1 MNFGFIIFFQ
11 ANRSINFGK
20 NSSVKCIKQ
29 IARGVEVPV
38 KRGIAVWISGFLTFL
53 AALNSL
59 GAVIYWISRGRNS
72 VVTPYLIDEYTGKL
86 RTETYFWISIITTFI
101 FLGLTCI
108 IAYRR
113 LPPDPEIVKMFVKV
127 GGNLAALRKI
137 QEATTME
144 LSEKVENNRTTN
156 EQLFKKAETNLENV
170 KKETLDTLEKQEKAV
185 QKVRRD
191 MISTV
196 ETKVNETREEMLGML
211 EKQGTTIRKVELLSK
226 LGAEDIKK
234 QRTELEDIRNRLEKM
249 EGQMMPPQPRLK
261 SQDDTE
267 EIRGIGP
274 RLKEELKSIG
284 ITNVGELIMSDSAT
298 IDEKTRVSREMAER
312 LQAIAQLLMIP
323 GVDENAAELLHEAGV
338 TSRRELAAQDLVP
351 LSRKIGEIAKTHIEE
366 KKMSEDEK
374 PTIEEIS
381 SWIRMAKS

>member
-1 MNFGFIIFFQ
+1 MH
-11 ANRSINFGK
+11 K
-20 NSSVKCIKQ
+20 TD
-29 IARGVEVPV
+29 ARGVEVPV

-53 AALNSL
+53 AALNSF
-59 GAVIYWISRGRNS
+59 GAIIYWISRGRNS
-72 VVTPYLIDEYTGKL
+72 VITPYLIGEYTGEL
-86 RTETYFWISIITTFI
+86 RTETYFWISIVATFI

-127 GGNLAALRKI
+127 GGNLAALTKT
-137 QEATTME
+137 QETTATE
-144 LSEKVENNRTTN
+144 LSEKLENNRATS

-170 KKETLDTLEKQEKAV
+170 RKETLDTLEKQDKAM

-196 ETKVNETREEMLGML
+196 ETKVNETREETLGML
-211 EKQGTTIRKVELLSK
+211 EKQGTTIRKVEGLSK
-226 LGAEDIKK
+226 LGAEAVKK
-234 QRTELEDIRNRLEKM
+234 QRTGLEDIRNRLEKI
-249 EGQMMPPQPRLK
+249 EGELMPPQPRLK
-261 SQDDTE
+261 SQDNPE

-274 RLKEELKSIG
+274 RLGEELKSIG
-284 ITNVGELIMSDSAT
+284 ITNVGELIMADPAI

-312 LQAIAQLLMIP
+312 LQVIAQLLMVP
-323 GVDENAAELLHEAGV
+323 SVDEDDAELLLEAGV
-338 TSRRELAAQDLVP
+338 ASRRELAAQDLVP
-351 LSRKIGEIAKTHIEE
+351 LSRKIGEIAKTHI
-366 KKMSEDEK
+366 KKGKMSRDEK